1 MSRPNF
7 LTSPGSWLR
16 TTRINQSRADY
27 ASPLTVYR
35 HERSWRMS
43 DGVIA
48 ALLVAVIAAL
58 TIGVL

>member
-1 MSRPNF
+1 MRPNF
-7 LTSPGSWLR
+7 LTSPGAWVR

-43 DGVIA
+43 DGVIC
-48 ALLVAVIAAL
+48 ALLVAVILAL